1 MECRS
6 RGGEEG
12 SSAALQS
19 TGSDVRNPG
28 NDMLV
33 VNLSQHGMGEIKFL
47 NPMKCEGVVR
57 GEKPSIADM
66 AFLP

>member
-1 MECRS
+1 
-6 RGGEEG
+6 
-12 SSAALQS
+12 
-19 TGSDVRNPG
+19 
-28 NDMLV
+28 MLV

-57 GEKPSIADM
+57 GEKLSIADM